1 MLLCGPKIRNKDS
14 CIHLTTN
21 CMKER
26 DMGGVGTMIG
36 TSASKRGWSG
46 RGHMRA
52 RVERLVLGDIKIG
65 QFLKIPPLFKRSG
78 GRFQCV
84 EQGIP
89 IRWH

>member
-1 MLLCGPKIRNKDS
+1 
-14 CIHLTTN
+14 
-21 CMKER
+21 
-26 DMGGVGTMIG
+26 MGGVGPMIG

-52 RVERLVLGDIKIG
+52 RVEGLVVGERKLQTNGAPCQNWPI
-65 QFLKIPPLFKRSG
+65 FLKSRHFSNVG

>member
-1 MLLCGPKIRNKDS
+1 MS
-14 CIHLTTN
+14 
-21 CMKER
+21 
-26 DMGGVGTMIG
+26 GVGTMIG

-46 RGHMRA
+46 RVHLRA
-52 RVERLVLGDIKIG
+52 RGGVEGLVMGERVLPIKIG
-65 QFLKIPPLFKRSG
+65 KFLKIPPLFKRSV